1 MKLYGSPDRLGQYP
15 CEAVVITDSFITDT
29 HIYIQ
34 EPTLTFNEHTNQY
47 VEMLKI
53 FSSPKNM
60 GEAEKLAEH
69 HNTIYHSPLM
79 KALRES

>member
-60 GEAEKLAEH
+60 GGLKSWQ
-69 HNTIYHSPLM
+69 NIIIRFTIHL
-79 KALRES
+79 